1 MEQQRKYEKRTIL
14 ITVLFEDYLCCSFLN
29 WNFGEQRRY
38 KKNKIQMENVDFY
51 SSCHNRTKF
60 NSNIEWWYFSR
71 WQLSRLPRN
80 FFDYYS
86 FGSRE
91 QPCIRPFSI
100 WVKNFPSGK
109 IPIYS
114 ISGNNSN
121 GWFFL
126 ENQSVFRV
134 FPKWDSPPV
143 RAAGSHKI

>member
-1 MEQQRKYEKRTIL
+1 MEQQRR
-14 ITVLFEDYLCCSFLN
+14 C
-29 WNFGEQRRY
+29 
-38 KKNKIQMENVDFY
+38 KKTKSRWKNVHFY

-60 NSNIEWWYFSR
+60 NFNIEWWYFSR

-80 FFDYYS
+80 FFDYYI

-121 GWFFL
+121 GWYFFWRT
-126 ENQSVFRV
+126 RV
-134 FPKWDSPPV
+134 YSGFSQNGIRRPSGR
-143 RAAGSHKI
+143 RAATKYSEKIVVNTRYVNEKRTIRYMYAI

>member
-1 MEQQRKYEKRTIL
+1 MVDQTKSRWKTYTSIHYSIIEPDSIPIL
-14 ITVLFEDYLCCSFLN
+14 SGDIFP
-29 WNFGEQRRY
+29 
-38 KKNKIQMENVDFY
+38 
-51 SSCHNRTKF
+51 
-60 NSNIEWWYFSR
+60 R

-80 FFDYYS
+80 FFDYYI

-121 GWFFL
+121 GWYFFWRT
-126 ENQSVFRV
+126 RV
-134 FPKWDSPPV
+134 YSGFSQNGIRRPSGR
-143 RAAGSHKI
+143 RAATIGKYSGKYMIH